1 VKGSLKAIAFFG
13 LVDRDDAHEEKPRG
27 ERITSIFVWHFCPN
41 ISMDFIPFTI
51 LIRYQPMKK
60 TDKEID
66 VFLS

>member
-1 VKGSLKAIAFFG
+1 
-13 LVDRDDAHEEKPRG
+13 
-27 ERITSIFVWHFCPN
+27 
-41 ISMDFIPFTI
+41 MDFIPFTI